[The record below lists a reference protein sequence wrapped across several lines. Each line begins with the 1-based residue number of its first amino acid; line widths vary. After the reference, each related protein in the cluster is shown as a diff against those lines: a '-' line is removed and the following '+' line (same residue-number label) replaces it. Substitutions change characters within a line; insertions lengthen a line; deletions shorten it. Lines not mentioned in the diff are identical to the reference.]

1 MPYISDDNRKVNVF
15 YPESDPT
22 WTPEVL
28 KALGNYNT
36 VVGYPWMKMG
46 CITMNGLI
54 GRSRKLELISRKES
68 RNESVQN
75 AAKRKRLKYQDR
87 FVYTNGGG

>member
-1 MPYISDDNRKVNVF
+1 M
-15 YPESDPT
+15 
-22 WTPEVL
+22 
-28 KALGNYNT
+28 
-36 VVGYPWMKMG
+36 
-46 CITMNGLI
+46 
-54 GRSRKLELISRKES
+54 ELISRKES